1 VDFSKG
7 LVFDVALTT
16 GEGTSE
22 VTNPRQG
29 GPTITQ
35 SGTGEPF
42 SCTDWLENGAG
53 KLVLPL
59 IGLDIQAAGN
69 IDTVNTLSIDD

>member
-1 VDFSKG
+1 
-7 LVFDVALTT
+7 VFDVALTT

-22 VTNPRQG
+22 VTNPRQT

-35 SGTGEPF
+35 SKTGAPFDCSQWRENAVGT
-42 SCTDWLENGAG
+42 LI
-53 KLVLPL
+53 LPL

-69 IDTVNTLSIDD
+69 IDTVNTLSIGD